1 MSDCVLE
8 LRWLI
13 TSKLGLFFSGIFFGD
28 FVFSTRIVFRSD
40 TGVVRVVP
48 MVVVVT
54 VVVLVVV
61 LGISD
66 QSKLGQ
72 GQPFGQ
78 FFLHG
83 HSRTFKSKSRA
94 QPPKQKKSAVEHE
107 LIQAV

>member
-1 MSDCVLE
+1 MYSSNKNRKFLSTNPVE
-8 LRWLI
+8 LNI
-13 TSKLGLFFSGIFFGD
+13 SGIFFGD

-61 LGISD
+61 LGISE
-66 QSKLGQ
+66 QSKFGQ

-78 FFLHG
+78 SLH
-83 HSRTFKSKSRA
+83 RD
-94 QPPKQKKSAVEHE
+94 KQKMHS
-107 LIQAV
+107 